1 MSKEKIL
8 AMQKQVTG
16 KLMAAISMLLVSA
29 ILMCL
34 TSYAW
39 FILSTAPEVSNLK
52 TTAGANG
59 ALEIALQSTGDDGE
73 RAAIKSGVGSSSAVQ
88 DVSAANLTWGSIVDL
103 SNGYGLDRVSL
114 YPARLNINTTTGG
127 VHSENYLTVPQF
139 GEDGRVMGLKPVTNT
154 HYDSDTYGFVNNSNR
169 GVTIMGFQ
177 DELESEARV
186 ITKSRQ
192 QILDTARS
200 KVTAARVSLRAE
212 MQDAISRNSVAIF
225 GLLAMAAGKS
235 LITNEE
241 GETAVRDIVNT
252 MDEVAAG
259 ADVAVRWAFMA
270 EAAGDLANYAQSSTE
285 QMEELGDLYAR
296 FLSMP
301 LLSEDPEEETVF
313 GISQKNGYTQV
324 ATAAELMT
332 NAEANIANAKRFLA
346 RGSWL
351 SAGSC
356 LVSASSTL
364 IWSYNKDKPGDIASG
379 ILYDIGARKQEDT
392 IIMLKIDDPETD
404 EYSLFADMAEIL
416 GDYTSDITVWLT
428 PTMQIVGE
436 DPADGSLKFNYHIQ
450 AASGSTWDT
459 WKDTSDLN
467 AATEA
472 DPIGTLG
479 FVSKHLSGV
488 KAPGNV
494 SFNITIS
501 QVDAY
506 GYAADFAFRC
516 SETGKLMLQQSPV
529 NRVDGGEAATMGV
542 GSTLTFQISNDMTE
556 NQVTELLKSVY
567 VVFMNTDTKGIY
579 AVARPTD
586 LSIDKQT
593 VTGYLALFNYEIKE
607 GELVVSDTKKTEQ
620 SILAMTA
627 DTEYNVT
634 ALVYLNGTTVSNAA
648 TSATEG
654 LSLTGS
660 VNLQFTSSEA
670 LTPMAYSGYKTDGI
684 AMTMP
689 GNEKNAWNNREIYA
703 PGKRET
709 YATKGGTR
717 AARLGEVCVRARETK
732 VVRNAS

>member
-212 MQDAISRNSVAIF
+212 MQDAISRNSVPLF
-225 GLLAMAAGKS
+225 GILAMVARYKLISDEQGEAAVS
-235 LITNEE
+235 
-241 GETAVRDIVNT
+241 DIINT
-252 MDEVAAG
+252 MDEVAAS
-259 ADVAVRWAFMA
+259 ADVAVRWALMA
-270 EAAGDLANYAQSSTE
+270 EAAADLENYSSNDKE
-285 QMEELGDLYAR
+285 EMEALGDLYAR
-296 FLSMP
+296 FLNLPM
-301 LLSEDPEEETVF
+301 LSEETEETTVCS
-313 GISQKNGYTQV
+313 IAQSNGYTQV
-324 ATAAELMT
+324 ATAAEAMAKVESGI
-332 NAEANIANAKRFLA
+332 AEAKQMLVDS
-346 RGSWL
+346 GWV
-351 SAGSC
+351 SAGGR
-356 LVSASSTL
+356 LVSATSTL
-364 IWSYNKDKPGDIASG
+364 IWADNVAAPGNILLG
-379 ILYDIGARKQEDT
+379 IDYDIKNRVQEDT
-392 IIMLKIDDPETD
+392 ILMVGEDN
-404 EYSLFADMAEIL
+404 LFTEMAMVL
-416 GDYTSDITVWLT
+416 GDYMADITVWLT
-428 PTMQIVGE
+428 SAMKIVGE
-436 DPADGSLKFNYHIQ
+436 DPADGSLKFNYHIK

-516 SETGKLMLQQSPV
+516 SETGKLMLQQSPA

-689 GNEKNAWNNREIYA
+689 ENEKNAWNNREIYA

>member
-39 FILSTAPEVSNLK
+39 FILSTVPEVSNLK

-212 MQDAISRNSVAIF
+212 MQDAISRNSVA
-225 GLLAMAAGKS
+225 
-235 LITNEE
+235 LISIMLEKVLDMYLISEE
-241 GETAVRDIVNT
+241 KCMEAVQDVVNS
-252 MDEVAAG
+252 MDRVVTG
-259 ADVAVRWAFMA
+259 ADAAVRWSLMA
-270 EAAGDLANYAQSSTE
+270 EAAADLENYSSNDKE
-285 QMEELGDLYAR
+285 EMEALGDLYAR
-296 FLSMP
+296 FLNLPM
-301 LLSEDPEEETVF
+301 LSEETEETTVCS
-313 GISQKNGYTQV
+313 IAKSNGYAQV
-324 ATAAELMT
+324 AAAAETMAV
-332 NAEANIANAKRFLA
+332 AEKKVAQARELLADGSWANAGLKLIDFN
-346 RGSWL
+346 
-351 SAGSC
+351 
-356 LVSASSTL
+356 STL
-364 IWSYNKDKPGDIASG
+364 MQNSSDSKPEPLIAG
-379 ILYDIGARKQEDT
+379 IMNYFSSQTEEAT
-392 IIMLKIDDPETD
+392 IYMLGENN
-404 EYSLFADMAEIL
+404 LFAAMAKVL
-416 GDYTSDITVWLT
+416 GDYTADMTAWLIIDGESGE
-428 PTMQIVGE
+428 IVGTDPTIENAMKFYFHVRSAGEATE
-436 DPADGSLKFNYHIQ
+436 D
-450 AASGSTWDT
+450 TWDT

-586 LSIDKQT
+586 LSIEKQT

-689 GNEKNAWNNREIYA
+689 ENEKNAWNNRGIYA

-709 YATKGGTR
+709 YATKGSAR
-717 AARLGEVCVRARETK
+717 AA
-732 VVRNAS
+732 

>member
-1 MSKEKIL
+1 MSREKML
-8 AMQKQVTG
+8 AVQKQVTG

-88 DVSAANLTWGSIVDL
+88 DVSDANLTWGSIVDL

-212 MQDAISRNSVAIF
+212 MQDAISRNSVALF
-225 GLLAMAAGKS
+225 GLLGRAANIK
-235 LITNEE
+235 LITDEE
-241 GETAVRDIVNT
+241 GEAAVRDIVYT
-252 MDEVAAG
+252 MDEVSAG

-270 EAAGDLANYAQSSTE
+270 EAAGDLTTYSQNSAEHMKA
-285 QMEELGDLYAR
+285 LGNLYAR

-301 LLSEDPEEETVF
+301 LVSEDLEEET
-313 GISQKNGYTQV
+313 ISNIAAKNGYTQISDAAIAV
-324 ATAAELMT
+324 ASIESGIASAKQLLVNNQWI
-332 NAEANIANAKRFLA
+332 NAGA
-346 RGSWL
+346 
-351 SAGSC
+351 C
-356 LVSASSTL
+356 LISVDSTL
-364 IWSYNKDKPGDIASG
+364 IWANYEDAPGS
-379 ILYDIGARKQEDT
+379 ILAGVRYDLAVKKQEDT
-392 IIMLKIDDPETD
+392 IIMVGEDN
-404 EYSLFADMAEIL
+404 LFASMAKIL
-416 GDYTSDITVWLT
+416 GDYTADITIWLT
-428 PTMQIVGE
+428 HTMQIVGE
-436 DPADGSLKFNYHIQ
+436 DPADESLKFNYHIQ
-450 AASGSTWDT
+450 AASGSAWDT

-467 AATEA
+467 AVTEA

-516 SETGKLMLQQSPV
+516 SETGRLMLQQSPA

-607 GELVVSDTKKTEQ
+607 GELVVSDTQKTEQ

-634 ALVYLNGTTVSNAA
+634 ALVYLNGATVSNAA

-660 VNLQFTSSEA
+660 VNLQFTSSET

-684 AMTMP
+684 AMAMVE
-689 GNEKNAWNNREIYA
+689 NEKNAWNNRGIYA

-709 YATKGGTR
+709 YATKGDTR
-717 AARLGEVCVRARETK
+717 AARLGKVCVRARETK